1 MLSPCDQIV
10 ESIKVGRK
18 ADGNPRNG
26 APGDDSIPHVI
37 PLFPQRSDRADA
49 GRVSAR
55 RLVCNSAAVCRNSV
69 SSSRGSTPSA
79 SITTL
84 TMESVSISSK
94 RGSQRCEL
102 MRCSFHHS
110 RRDHSAVIRIGSMSR
125 SNSPSVA
132 HRLQSGLARSAALG
146 TGAPKVNGQS
156 RRRPCML
163 HCLAPDVAANIK
175 TAVAGILGNRRGTG
189 AKRTGAVDRQLCGGI
204 PRKGELDGEC

>member
-18 ADGNPRNG
+18 ADSNPRNG
-26 APGDDSIPHVI
+26 APGNDSVPHVI

-49 GRVSAR
+49 RRVSTR
-55 RLVCNSAAVCRNSV
+55 RLARNSAAVCRKSA

-102 MRCSFHHS
+102 MDVPSTIAAAII
-110 RRDHSAVIRIGSMSR
+110 SAAIPIGSMSR

-132 HRLQSGLARSAALG
+132 HRLQSGLARSVALE
-146 TGAPKVNGQS
+146 TGAPKVPVNRDDDHACCVVRRQAS
-156 RRRPCML
+156 R
-163 HCLAPDVAANIK
+163 
-175 TAVAGILGNRRGTG
+175 
-189 AKRTGAVDRQLCGGI
+189 
-204 PRKGELDGEC
+204 